1 MSFLSSLRR
10 SANNAQFEARRL
22 LRVQQQQNVIAGLQN
37 QREQQAIA
45 LGDRTAQKLR
55 ESSLQD
61 DELRQLAQP
70 VLALDAQ
77 IELETAELQRIQ
89 TEEPPEQDPADPA
102 PPAAGQ
108 QTTSTPETTCSNCGT
123 ALSPTA
129 KFCTGCG
136 TPVDRSGDAE
146 PEQATSRPPSGPT
159 AQSSRATDPSDA
171 GATEPEGAGGTET
184 ARG

>member
-37 QREQQAIA
+37 QREQQALA
-45 LGDRTAQKLR
+45 LGERTAQKLR

-70 VLALDAQ
+70 VLDLDAQ

-108 QTTSTPETTCSNCGT
+108 QTTSTPVTCSNCGT

-136 TPVDRSGDAE
+136 APVDRPGDPE
-146 PEQATSRPPSGPT
+146 PEQAASRPPSGPT
-159 AQSSRATDPSDA
+159 AQTSGATDPSDA
-171 GATEPEGAGGTET
+171 GATEPEEAEGTET
-184 ARG
+184 ALG

>member
-61 DELRQLAQP
+61 EELRQLAQP
-70 VLALDAQ
+70 VLDLDAQ

-89 TEEPPEQDPADPA
+89 AEEPPEQDSADPA
-102 PPAAGQ
+102 PPAANQ
-108 QTTSTPETTCSNCGT
+108 QTTATPETTCSNCGT

-136 TPVDRSGDAE
+136 TPVDRSGE
-146 PEQATSRPPSGPT
+146 PEQEPSGPT
-159 AQSSRATDPSDA
+159 AQSSGDTDPSDA
-171 GATEPEGAGGTET
+171 EATEPEEAGGTGT

>member
-22 LRVQQQQNVIAGLQN
+22 LRVQQQQNVIAVLQN
-37 QREQQAIA
+37 QREQQALA

-70 VLALDAQ
+70 VLDLDAQ

-89 TEEPPEQDPADPA
+89 TEESPEQDPADAA
-102 PPAAGQ
+102 PPAADQ

-136 TPVDRSGDAE
+136 TSVDRSGD
-146 PEQATSRPPSGPT
+146 PEQETSRPPSGPT
-159 AQSSRATDPSDA
+159 ARSSGATDPSNA
-171 GATEPEGAGGTET
+171 GATEPEEAGGTET